1 MEEAAPRTETERP
14 LGISQEGADA
24 ATDRGAEVRESHCP
38 NAVRKIRRPW
48 IPKRKTWKWLSLSA
62 LLILAAGYFALP
74 WGLPWPEALSRPVPL
89 GTRITD
95 VYGTSLRRLL
105 ADGRRADAA
114 PALVEIPQSLQ
125 LATLAAEDHRF
136 YQHGGIDPAA
146 MARAL
151 RDGVAA
157 GRSVSGASTITQ
169 QLVKLAVPRPRT
181 PRTKI
186 LEMLTARRVEMT
198 WSKGQILEQ
207 YLQRLDYGNLHLGP
221 AAAAAGYFGKP
232 LADCSLAE
240 CAFLAGL
247 PQSPTRL
254 NPWRHPA
261 RATAR
266 QQWILD
272 RLGVLG
278 WVDAASLA
286 RAKAEP
292 LKLRRHYGSFT
303 APHFVDLL
311 LNSLPEKLENRPT
324 LETTLDLRIQQA
336 AERAVE
342 NRLTRLSGKNVT
354 QAAVVVIENA
364 TGGILALTGSRD
376 YTSPQGGQVN
386 GATARRSPGSAL
398 KPFTYLLALQQDLSP
413 ASILPDLPVEYM
425 TASGIYRPQNYN
437 HRAAGP
443 VSLRTALANSL
454 NLSAVRTLESHGGPQ
469 ALVAALQAAGLTTL
483 TRPAADYGLGL
494 TIGGGEVTLLE
505 LTAAYSTLARM
516 GETIPIRFQL
526 LPRTNGDPPRQRLF
540 DPEACWLLADI
551 MADNDARARS
561 FGLDSAL
568 RLDFP
573 CAAKTG
579 TSTDYRDNWIIGFNP
594 RFTVGVWVGNFD
606 NSPMRGVSGVTGAAP
621 IFREL
626 FSWLDL
632 QFPSDWFPQPPDVVD
647 CTVDPQTG
655 LPLPPE
661 LAGQRRVITE
671 KFRRELAPHGPDAAR
686 YDPHGRLVLP
696 LEYAAWLAGPDNW
709 LGNTAVPGRN
719 SLADSPSGYG
729 ADTGSPSR
737 RVWKIS
743 SPLPGTTVLLDPD
756 IPGGGRTLPLKATP
770 ANPGLEWSSSTLE
783 IEGATARLVP
793 GRHEITAHDPLT
805 GKNSITWINVRRL

>member
-1 MEEAAPRTETERP
+1 MEEAAPRTKTEHP
-14 LGISQEGADA
+14 SS
-24 ATDRGAEVRESHCP
+24 ES
-38 NAVRKIRRPW
+38 RKKGRRW
-48 IPKRKTWKWLSLSA
+48 IPRRKTWKWLGLTA
-62 LLILAAGYFALP
+62 LVALTAGYFALP
-74 WGLPWPEALSRPVPL
+74 WMMLWPEPLSRPVPS

-95 VYGTSLRRLL
+95 VHGTSLRRLL

-114 PALVEIPQSLQ
+114 PALAEIPQPLQ

-146 MARAL
+146 MLRAL
-151 RDGVAA
+151 RDGIAA
-157 GRSVSGASTITQ
+157 GRRVSGASTITQ

-181 PRTKI
+181 PRTKV

-198 WSKGQILEQ
+198 WSKAQILEQ
-207 YLQRLDYGNLHLGP
+207 YFQRLDYGNLHLGP

-232 LADCSLAE
+232 LSDCSLAE

-254 NPWRHPA
+254 NPWRHAA
-261 RATAR
+261 RATTR

-272 RLGVLG
+272 RLGALG
-278 WVDAASLA
+278 WVDAATLS

-292 LKLRRHYGSFT
+292 LKLRRHYGSFA

-311 LNSLPEKLENRPT
+311 LNSLPEKLENRPS
-324 LETTLDLRIQQA
+324 LETTLDLRIQQI
-336 AERAVE
+336 AEQAVE
-342 NRLTRLSGKNVT
+342 TRLTRLAGKNVS

-364 TGGILALTGSRD
+364 TGGILSLVGSRD
-376 YTSPQGGQVN
+376 YASPQGGQVN

-413 ASILPDLPVEYM
+413 ASVLPDLPVEYM
-425 TASGIYRPQNYN
+425 TATGIYRPQNYN

-454 NLSAVRTLESHGGPQ
+454 NLSAVRTLESHGGPE
-469 ALVAALQAAGLTTL
+469 ALVDALQSAGLTTL
-483 TRPAADYGLGL
+483 TRPAAEYGLGL

-516 GETIPIRFQL
+516 GETIPIRFQP
-526 LPRTNGDPPRQRLF
+526 LPPESGDPPRQRLF
-540 DPEACWLLADI
+540 DPEACWLLAGI

-573 CAAKTG
+573 CAVKTG
-579 TSTDYRDNWIIGFNP
+579 TSTDYRDNWTIGFNS

-621 IFREL
+621 IFRDL
-626 FSWLDL
+626 FSWLDR
-632 QFPSDWFPQPPDVVD
+632 QFPSDWFPQPPDIVD
-647 CTVDPQTG
+647 CAVDPQTG

-661 LAGQRRVITE
+661 LAGQRAVITE
-671 KFRRELAPHGPDAAR
+671 KFRRELAPSSPDTAL
-686 YDPHGRLVLP
+686 YDSHGRLVLP
-696 LEYAAWLAGPDNW
+696 MEYAAWLAGPDNW
-709 LGNTAVPGRN
+709 LGNTAVLGQN
-719 SLADSPSGYG
+719 SLADSLSGSSSAMGTDGG
-729 ADTGSPSR
+729 APAR
-737 RVWKIS
+737 RGWRIS

-756 IPGGGRTLPLKATP
+756 IPGGGRSLPLKATP
-770 ANPGLEWSSSTLE
+770 ANPGLEWTSSTLK
-783 IEGATARLVP
+783 IDGANARLIP
-793 GRHEITAHDPLT
+793 GRHEITARDPAT
-805 GKNSITWINVRRL
+805 GKNATTWITVRRL